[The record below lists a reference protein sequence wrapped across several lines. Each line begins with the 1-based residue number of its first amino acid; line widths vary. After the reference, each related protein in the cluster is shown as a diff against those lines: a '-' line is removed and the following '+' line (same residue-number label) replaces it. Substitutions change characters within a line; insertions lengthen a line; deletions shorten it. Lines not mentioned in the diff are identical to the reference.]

1 MHCFAEQR
9 QNVLA
14 VMRDAEVFEL
24 RIGQPAPF
32 RSCAKL
38 IREMWKYFMPL
49 TAPIPILQP
58 KQ

>member
-1 MHCFAEQR
+1 MHCF
-9 QNVLA
+9 VLA